1 MVLKRSSLLRAEIP
15 LRRQSNSSG
24 QINTFVL
31 CVKQWASFVVRI
43 SIHWIGREKD
53 GLIINE
59 FGLLNGAIGVDLLID
74 CNLCRLAI
82 LQSLAAL
89 GSTSTA
95 RLKEVRGI
103 QYGQK
108 A

>member
-59 FGLLNGAIGVDLLID
+59 FGLLNGAIGLDLLID
-74 CNLCRLAI
+74 CNSFKLDI
-82 LQSLAAL
+82 LQTLAVL
-89 GSTSTA
+89 GDPSTDG
-95 RLKEVRGI
+95 LKGLAGMYLEQRS
-103 QYGQK
+103 
-108 A
+108 